1 MHDHLLTTEQR
12 ELRDEVR
19 TFVREDVPR
28 QLLLDL
34 DADKVRYPRS
44 YVEKA
49 AARNLLGLRFPKEYG
64 GRGLG
69 WTSEI
74 LAIEEVG
81 ILGTSLGCLYS
92 LPSIIGEAIHRFGAE
107 DQKRRYLLPTLQ
119 GKLTTAE
126 ALTEPRGG
134 SDFFGTATEARR
146 EGDTFILNGQ
156 KRFVVGAEG
165 ADYFLVYART
175 DPNAPPHKGISA
187 FLVDRGP
194 GVEVAHVYGLMGT
207 RGGGTGR
214 LVFRDARVPAENLV
228 GRLNGAAEIF
238 YRMMVPERMTSA
250 AGAIGMGRAAL
261 DVATRYAVRRK
272 AFGRPIREFEAVSF
286 KLADSVTL
294 LDAARALL
302 WSVAVADDR
311 DADPP
316 FVRRLVS
323 EAKKFCTETA
333 WTVVNH
339 AMQVLGGIGYTNVY
353 PVERLLRDT
362 RLIMIWTGT
371 NEIMDLIIQHE
382 WFLEKEAEWAAAGKA
397 AAGTAEPALPG
408 AASTMPGRQAT
419 DPRPVPARD
428 IEADAE
434 NAEAEGEKI
443 YE

>member
-1 MHDHLLTTEQR
+1 VHEHLLTAEQKA
-12 ELRDEVR
+12 LRDEVR
-19 TFVREDVPR
+19 DFVREDVPR
-28 QLLLDL
+28 QLLLDM
-34 DADKVRYPRS
+34 DADKVRYPRE

-49 AARNLLGLRFPKEYG
+49 AARRLLGLRFPKEYG

-92 LPSIIGEAIHRFGAE
+92 LPSIIGEAIHRFGTE

-134 SDFFGTATEARR
+134 SDFFGTTSEARR

-175 DPNAPPHKGISA
+175 DPDAPPHKGISA
-187 FLVDRGP
+187 LLVDRGP

-228 GRLNGAAEIF
+228 GKLNGAAEVF

-250 AGAIGMGRAAL
+250 SGAVGMAKAAL
-261 DVATRYAVRRK
+261 EVATRYATRRK
-272 AFGRPIREFEAVSF
+272 AFGQAIKEYEAVSF
-286 KLADSVTL
+286 KLAESLTL
-294 LDAARALL
+294 IDAAHALL
-302 WSVAVADDR
+302 WSTAVADDSG
-311 DADPP
+311 ADPR

-382 WFLEKEAEWAAAGKA
+382 WFKEKEAEWAAASKA
-397 AAGTAEPALPG
+397 AAGTAGRPEAG
-408 AASTMPGRQAT
+408 AAPG
-419 DPRPVPARD
+419 PVPTRD